1 MFLKI
6 QVDISSQFKWACP
19 KLSCYMR
26 DLVHFA
32 CKLNF
37 CLPESYLPV
46 IIISSQFKW
55 ACPKLSCYM
64 RDLVHFACKLN
75 FCLPESHLPVIII
88 SSQFKWACPK
98 LSCYMRD
105 LVHLPANSIFAFQRA
120 ICLWYLCE
128 FAKTCLLELGLKLGT
143 AQLQASVVLQTWGGL
158 PSRTS
163 LWASPGWGLTAG
175 G

>member
-1 MFLKI
+1 MNFLSLRRLSAGMFLKI
-6 QVDISSQFKWACP
+6 QVDIRSQFKWACP

-75 FCLPESHLPVIII
+75 FCLPESYLPVISVRIC
-88 SSQFKWACPK
+88 KN
-98 LSCYMRD
+98 
-105 LVHLPANSIFAFQRA
+105 VPARTGPEAGHRPASG
-120 ICLWYLCE
+120 LCGSPN
-128 FAKTCLLELGLKLGT
+128 LRGLAVKD
-143 AQLQASVVLQTWGGL
+143 QSV
-158 PSRTS
+158 S
-163 LWASPGWGLTAG
+163 
-175 G
+175 

>member
-1 MFLKI
+1 MNFLSLRRLSAGMFLKI

-75 FCLPESHLPVIII
+75 FCLPESYLPVISVRIC
-88 SSQFKWACPK
+88 KN
-98 LSCYMRD
+98 
-105 LVHLPANSIFAFQRA
+105 VPARTGPEAGHRPA
-120 ICLWYLCE
+120 GLCGSPN
-128 FAKTCLLELGLKLGT
+128 LRGLAVKD
-143 AQLQASVVLQTWGGL
+143 QSV
-158 PSRTS
+158 S
-163 LWASPGWGLTAG
+163 
-175 G
+175 

>member
-1 MFLKI
+1 MQVSDLQVCVKSRGVGREVLWDSVRVNFLSLRRLSAGMFLKI

-37 CLPESYLPV
+37 FLPESYLPV

-75 FCLPESHLPVIII
+75 FCLPESYLPVISVRIC
-88 SSQFKWACPK
+88 KN
-98 LSCYMRD
+98 
-105 LVHLPANSIFAFQRA
+105 VPARTGPEAGHRPASG
-120 ICLWYLCE
+120 LCGSPN
-128 FAKTCLLELGLKLGT
+128 LRGLAVKD
-143 AQLQASVVLQTWGGL
+143 QSV
-158 PSRTS
+158 S
-163 LWASPGWGLTAG
+163 
-175 G
+175 